1 MNCPCHCSQVVANS
15 PSLLLFSLS
24 LFLLRWQFVDICRTL
39 IGSISFWG
47 REVFWQFV
55 VLESNVQSF
64 DHVAA
69 KSCIGKLPWKLQMPG
84 KSTVHDDLQVLN
96 FKLLSF
102 VAFLLMSRT
111 WCGTVK
117 RMHPS
122 SAWNFQ
128 VQILSLRLT
137 IFLTFPSGPRLATQS
152 VAKDEDPR
160 VFASFEDMSFED
172 PHG

>member
-1 MNCPCHCSQVVANS
+1 MWTSVEH
-15 PSLLLFSLS
+15 SLARLAFEAGKCFGNLF
-24 LFLLRWQFVDICRTL
+24 FLKSNAGFQ
-39 IGSISFWG
+39 
-47 REVFWQFV
+47 Q
-55 VLESNVQSF
+55 SNVQSF

-69 KSCIGKLPWKLQMPG
+69 KSCIGTLPWKLQMPG
-84 KSTVHDDLQVLN
+84 KSRVHDDLQVLN

-102 VAFLLMSRT
+102 IAFLLMSRT
-111 WCGTVK
+111 WCGTVN

-137 IFLTFPSGPRLATQS
+137 IFLTFPSGQRLATQS
-152 VAKDEDPR
+152 VAKDEVPR